1 MLHVNSI
8 EKKFAKNT
16 DVLYKV
22 YFVPVIDKHCVATE
36 DN

>member
-22 YFVPVIDKHCVATE
+22 YFVPVIEIYMKLSIL
-36 DN
+36 